1 MRLFAIVVCAAAL
14 AVPAVA
20 GDLLSSGANEA
31 FLGANAKKAGVTALP
46 GIQYEVLKRGDG
58 AQPTRRDCVTV
69 YYKGSLISG
78 KVFDETKPG
87 EPATF
92 PVGALIPGWIS
103 ALELMHVGEKW
114 RLVIP
119 AWLAY
124 GRAGAGQGVIP
135 PNQTLVFEVELLKV
149 FAPGPAGCQ

>member
-1 MRLFAIVVCAAAL
+1 MRRFTIAVLATALMLPAAA
-14 AVPAVA
+14 ADP
-20 GDLLSSGANEA
+20 LSAGANEA
-31 FLGANAKKAGVTALP
+31 FLASNAKKAGVTALP
-46 GIQYEVLKRGDG
+46 GIEYEVLKHGSG

-69 YYKGSLISG
+69 NYKGSLING

-92 PVGALIPGWIS
+92 PVGVLIPGWIS
-103 ALELMHVGEKW
+103 ALELMHTGEKW

-124 GRAGAGQGVIP
+124 GKAGAGQGVIP

-149 FAPGPAGCQ
+149 FAPGPQGCQ